1 MGHVERRSI
10 AVHALGV
17 IPEPRSRLQVDER
30 RAQLLELGLRLFS
43 ERAYDEV
50 SIDDIARE
58 ASVSKGLLYHYFG
71 GKRDFYVACVQEA
84 AEQLVSRTEPDLEL
98 PEPERARAGLH
109 AYLDFVEERAGAYV
123 ALMRSGLGND
133 PEVQQVLEAARGR
146 IVARMMEHIGLDAP
160 RPVFRLAARA
170 WIGQVE
176 AACIEWLHRRDV
188 SREVLVR
195 LLLGALFG
203 TLVAAKALDPD
214 APFAPAAPPPWFFEP
229 IE

>member
-1 MGHVERRSI
+1 MKSPAES
-10 AVHALGV
+10 A
-17 IPEPRSRLQVDER
+17 EPARARLQVDER

-58 ASVSKGLLYHYFG
+58 AGVSKGLLYHYFG
-71 GKRDFYVACVQEA
+71 GKRDFYVACVQA
-84 AEQLVSRTEPDLEL
+84 AAAQLVARTEPDLSL
-98 PEPERARAGLH
+98 PEAERARAGLE
-109 AYLDFVEERAGAYV
+109 AYLEFVEERAGAYT

-133 PEVQQVLEAARGR
+133 PEVQALLEAARAK
-146 IVARMMEHIGLDAP
+146 IVERMMQGAGLDAP

-170 WIGQVE
+170 WVGQVE
-176 AACIEWLHRRDV
+176 AASLEWLAQRDV

-203 TLVAAKALDPD
+203 TLVTAKALDPD
-214 APFAPAAPPPWFFEP
+214 APFTPAAPPPWFFER
-229 IE
+229 